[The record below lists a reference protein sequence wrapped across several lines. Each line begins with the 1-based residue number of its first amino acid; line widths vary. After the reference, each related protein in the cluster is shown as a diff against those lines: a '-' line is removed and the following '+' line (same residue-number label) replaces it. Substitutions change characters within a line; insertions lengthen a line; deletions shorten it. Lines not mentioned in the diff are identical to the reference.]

1 MSTQSVPS
9 ELSRQLTLS
18 DAVVV
23 GLGSMIGAGVFVA
36 FGPAAKASGIGL
48 LIALVIA
55 AAIAYCNAVASAQL
69 AAQYPVS
76 GGTYVYGRERLNHW
90 AGFIAGWGFVIGKTA
105 SCTAMALTF
114 ATYAAPNSST
124 AQRWIAIAV
133 VAALAAL
140 NYRGVTRT
148 VQMTRILVTMTLIS
162 LSLLVIGLLGSGNV
176 DFGRLT
182 DDASWSDLTLL
193 GVLQAAGFLFFA
205 FAGYARIATMGEEVR
220 APATTIPKAIP
231 IALFLTMAVY
241 AIVAVVILG
250 AAGPDA
256 IAGSDAPLVTAAEA
270 GNADWMEPVLRIGAM
285 FASMGALL
293 GLMAGIGRTTL
304 AMARNNDLPPFLAA
318 VHPRFKVPHV
328 AEVTLAAVVIA
339 ILLVADIRGAIGF
352 SSFGVLVYYSIAN
365 LSAWTQEGEHRRW
378 PRGLFVAGFLGCVVL
393 AALLPIQSVLAGLA
407 VYAVGVTIR
416 LISLRVR
423 S

>member
-1 MSTQSVPS
+1 
-9 ELSRQLTLS
+9 
-18 DAVVV
+18 
-23 GLGSMIGAGVFVA
+23 MIGAGVFVA

-182 DDASWSDLTLL
+182 DDASWSDLTVL

-220 APATTIPKAIP
+220 DPATTIPKAIP

-365 LSAWTQEGEHRRW
+365 LSAWTQEGEYRRW
-378 PRGLFVAGFLGCVVL
+378 PRVLFVAGFLGCVVL
-393 AALLPIQSVLAGLA
+393 AALLPVQSVLAGLA
-407 VYAVGVTIR
+407 VYAVGITIR
-416 LISLRVR
+416 LISLRAR